1 VPTNYR
7 LVGPAERQID
17 RILLD
22 SARQWGIDGAARY
35 HRLML
40 AAMDAVGESPA
51 RPGARDVPRVKGLR
65 VFHLRSARRL
75 VAAEYRVSQ
84 PRHLIVYQVGA
95 DGITE
100 ILGLAHDRML
110 LARAA
115 RRMQREAGAD
125 ARRA

>member
-1 VPTNYR
+1 MPTTYR

-17 RILLD
+17 RILLE
-22 SARQWGIDGAARY
+22 SAREFGIEAAARY

-40 AAMDAVGESPA
+40 AAMDAVGEIPG
-51 RPGARDVPRVKGLR
+51 RPGARDVPRVTGLR

-75 VAAEYRVSQ
+75 VAAEFRVGQ

-110 LARAA
+110 LTRAA
-115 RRMQREAGAD
+115 RRMQRQAGG
-125 ARRA
+125 

>member
-1 VPTNYR
+1 VLGNYR

-22 SARQWGIDGAARY
+22 SARQWGVHAAARY
-35 HRLML
+35 HRLIL
-40 AAMDAVGESPA
+40 AAMDAVGEYPN
-51 RPGARDVPRVKGLR
+51 RLGARDVPQVKGLR
-65 VFHLRSARRL
+65 VFHLRLARRM
-75 VAAEYRVSQ
+75 VAPEYRVGQ

-110 LARAA
+110 LTRAA
-115 RRMQREAGAD
+115 RRMRRQAD
-125 ARRA
+125 E